1 MTQRTYEAP
10 GPGTWE
16 QDPTHMPRPMTRY
29 FGEIFAEPFMNG
41 FKEGSR
47 RYGLL
52 FSHLQPALVNG
63 FLYNKL
69 INVDPDDG
77 PEVERRFKAATEALQ
92 SKLWRQ
98 DLDLWDREFI
108 QDSIERNRALE
119 GVALADLDADGLQ
132 AHLEAVRDNAIEMVW
147 RHHKFSIPAIVPTGL
162 YLSNA
167 MA

>member
-1 MTQRTYEAP
+1 MSQRTYEAP

-29 FGEIFAEPFMNG
+29 FGEVFAEPFMNG

-77 PEVERRFKAATEALQ
+77 PEVEHRFKAATEALE
-92 SKLWRQ
+92 SKLCDRTWISGIESSSRTRSSGTEPSRVSLWPTWTPMASRRTWR
-98 DLDLWDREFI
+98 RF
-108 QDSIERNRALE
+108 
-119 GVALADLDADGLQ
+119 VTT
-132 AHLEAVRDNAIEMVW
+132 
-147 RHHKFSIPAIVPTGL
+147 P
-162 YLSNA
+162 
-167 MA
+167 